1 MKKIIFVLLVISIM
15 IFSNLLAVSS
25 FNNQQKNQVAQD
37 FYSSGAS
44 FMRVGE
50 FLKAKD
56 FFIYSH
62 NEAIKAGNNYL
73 AYTANERIK
82 DCNNILGLNENDY
95 TLSTKLMS
103 KDISLPSST
112 GSTLE
117 YRRSVTLNVY
127 SYKKHD
133 YISFTVSKGQNLSF
147 KYLVTKGDVSI
158 YFMDKNSFN
167 KFKNS
172 SYFTYDLSIGGIQL
186 PSKVGVDYTQ
196 TYTVPESGEWY
207 LLLVTNSSEAGELQ
221 MDIL

>member
-1 MKKIIFVLLVISIM
+1 M
-15 IFSNLLAVSS
+15 IFSNLLAVSA

-37 FYSSGAS
+37 YYSSGAS

-62 NEAIKAGNNYL
+62 NEAIKASNNYL

-103 KDISLPSST
+103 KELSLPSAT
-112 GSTLE
+112 GSALD

-147 KYLVTKGDVSI
+147 KYLVTQGDVSI